1 MMSASRDEVV
11 SGRTEDVV
19 EQAGLTTSIATP
31 EHPMREVALSA
42 MSVGLAIGISVMLAA
57 LLLEL
62 NGQSAIDAFTSSGE
76 GVLGHKASIGTTLNR
91 AVPFALAGL
100 GFGIAFRTG
109 LFNIGAEG
117 QIFVGA
123 AAAAAIALKVGPS
136 VGGPLGIG
144 LAFVAGAAAG
154 ACLSL
159 VAAALYLRRRVSIIL
174 STLLLN
180 FVAIQLVS
188 YLVRTPNLLQES
200 GTVGDD
206 EGYSG
211 TTRRFA
217 QSDQISSEFRL
228 PEMIPGTGAH
238 LGLLVAVLA
247 LAGVVL
253 MFRYTS
259 LGFRMRLLGAGP
271 DAAEHAGLNVERT
284 IGAAM
289 ALSGALGGTAGVVIV
304 LGDRFRLLESVS
316 DGFGFIAILAAMLA
330 RSSPAG
336 TVAGAVFFAALQ
348 RGGQV
353 MEAGGHAPEV
363 TVLIIQ
369 GCAVLL
375 IATAF
380 EIRRRRDS
388 HTRGLAV

>member
-1 MMSASRDEVV
+1 
-11 SGRTEDVV
+11 
-19 EQAGLTTSIATP
+19 
-31 EHPMREVALSA
+31 MREVALSA

-100 GFGIAFRTG
+100 GFGIASRTG

-136 VGGPLGIG
+136 IGGPLGIG

-159 VAAALYLRRRVSIIL
+159 VAAVLYLRRRVSIIL

-238 LGLLVAVLA
+238 FGLLVAVLA

-259 LGFRMRLLGAGP
+259 LGFQMRLLGAGP

-284 IGAAM
+284 VSAAM

-363 TVLIIQ
+363 TVLIVQ

-375 IATAF
+375 IATAV
-380 EIRRRRDS
+380 EIRRRRNS
-388 HTRGLAV
+388 HSRGLAI

>member
-1 MMSASRDEVV
+1 MPASRDEVV
-11 SGRTEDVV
+11 SDRTDDTVDR
-19 EQAGLTTSIATP
+19 ADPATSFGTP
-31 EHPMREVALSA
+31 ERRMLQVAVSA
-42 MSVGLAIGISVMLAA
+42 MSVGLAIGISVVLAA

-62 NGQSAIDAFTSSGE
+62 NGQSAINALTSSGE
-76 GVLGHKASIGTTLNR
+76 GVLGDRASIGTTLNR

-100 GFGIAFRTG
+100 GFGIASRTG

-123 AAAAAIALKVGPS
+123 AAAAAVVLKIGPA
-136 VGGPLGIG
+136 VGGPVGIG

-188 YLVRTPNLLQES
+188 YLVRTPYLLQEA

-211 TTRRFA
+211 TVRRFA

-247 LAGVVL
+247 LVGVVL

-259 LGFRMRLLGAGP
+259 LGFHMRLLGAGP
-271 DAAEHAGLNVERT
+271 NAAEHAGLSVART
-284 IGAAM
+284 VSAAM
-289 ALSGALGGTAGVVIV
+289 AFCGALGGTAGVVIV

-316 DGFGFIAILAAMLA
+316 DGFGFVAILAAMLA

-336 TVAGAVFFAALQ
+336 TVAAAVFFAALQ

-363 TVLIIQ
+363 TVLIVQ

-375 IATAF
+375 IAAAF
-380 EIRRRRDS
+380 EIHRRRDIR
-388 HTRGLAV
+388 TRGLAV